1 MLNSRAIHGLNVIGL
16 VASAQRHQPI
26 TTSRLSRLLGLSV
39 SYTESLMKDLKEGDL
54 LRAHRG
60 PGGGYQ
66 LQQAIINL
74 SVWDVVSCFTSE
86 EADTK
91 HADPSLEFLAA
102 LDLHQQLD
110 DIKRSYL
117 QAYPLAEV
125 LKHMPAS
132 TMDNEVIHASSMGFH
147 FKPIPKPALPMA
159 PNSVFDLSNFMQLRA
174 A

>member
-54 LRAHRG
+54 LRSHRG

-66 LQQAIINL
+66 LQRAVSTL
-74 SVWDVVSCFTSE
+74 SVWDVVSCFRSE
-86 EADTK
+86 DADAK
-91 HADPSLEFLAA
+91 PKENSSEFSAA
-102 LDLHQQLD
+102 LDLNQQLES
-110 DIKRSYL
+110 IKSQFL
-117 QAYPLAEV
+117 HAYPLVEV
-125 LKHMPAS
+125 LKHMPSATFES
-132 TMDNEVIHASSMGFH
+132 DDLQTSSMNFH
-147 FKPIPKPALPMA
+147 FKPIQKPVLPTA
-159 PNSVFDLSNFMQLRA
+159 PNSVFDLSNYLQLRA

>member
-66 LQQAIINL
+66 LQQAIVNL
-74 SVWDVVSCFTSE
+74 SVWDVVSCFISE

-102 LDLHQQLD
+102 LGLHQQLGNG
-110 DIKRSYL
+110 R
-117 QAYPLAEV
+117 
-125 LKHMPAS
+125 
-132 TMDNEVIHASSMGFH
+132 
-147 FKPIPKPALPMA
+147 
-159 PNSVFDLSNFMQLRA
+159 
-174 A
+174 

>member
-1 MLNSRAIHGLNVIGL
+1 MINSRAIHGLNVIGL

-26 TTSRLSRLLGLSV
+26 TTSRLSRMLGLSV

-66 LQQAIINL
+66 LQQAVVNL
-74 SVWDVVSCFTSE
+74 SVWDVVSCFTNE

-91 HADPSLEFLAA
+91 NSDSSLEFMAA

-110 DIKRSYL
+110 DIKRSFL
-117 QAYPLAEV
+117 QAYPLGEV
-125 LKHMPAS
+125 LKHLPAS
-132 TMDNEVIHASSMGFH
+132 SMDSDVIHASSMSFH
-147 FKPIPKPALPMA
+147 FKPIQKQALPMA

>member
-66 LQQAIINL
+66 LQQAVVNL
-74 SVWDVVSCFTSE
+74 SVWDVVSCFTTDES
-86 EADTK
+86 DTK
-91 HADPSLEFLAA
+91 NTEPSTESLAA

-110 DIKRSYL
+110 DIKRSFL
-117 QAYPLAEV
+117 QSYPLTDV
-125 LKHMPAS
+125 LKHMPES
-132 TMDNEVIHASSMGFH
+132 SLENEAMHHSSMSFH
-147 FKPIPKPALPMA
+147 FKPIQKPALPMA
-159 PNSVFDLSNFMQLRA
+159 PNSVFDLSNFMQLHA

>member
-26 TTSRLSRLLGLSV
+26 TTARLSRMLGLSV

-66 LQQAIINL
+66 LQQAVVNL
-74 SVWDVVSCFTSE
+74 SVWDVVSCFNTE
-86 EADTK
+86 ETLTGQADQ
-91 HADPSLEFLAA
+91 SSEFLAA
-102 LDLHQQLD
+102 FNLHQQLD
-110 DIKRSYL
+110 DIKRSFL
-117 QAYPLAEV
+117 QSYPLADV

-132 TMDNEVIHASSMGFH
+132 TMDSEVIHASSMSFH
-147 FKPIPKPALPMA
+147 FKPIQKQALPMA

>member
-26 TTSRLSRLLGLSV
+26 TTSRLSRMLGLSV

-66 LQQAIINL
+66 LQQAVVNL
-74 SVWDVVSCFTSE
+74 SVWDVVSCFTNE
-86 EADTK
+86 DADTK
-91 HADPSLEFLAA
+91 HADPSTEFSAA

-110 DIKRSYL
+110 DIKRGFL
-117 QAYPLAEV
+117 QAYPLADV
-125 LKHMPAS
+125 LKHMPAA
-132 TMDNEVIHASSMGFH
+132 TIDAEAIHASSMSFH
-147 FKPIPKPALPMA
+147 FKPIQKPALPVA

>member
-66 LQQAIINL
+66 LQQAIVNL
-74 SVWDVVSCFTSE
+74 SVWDVVSCFISE
-86 EADTK
+86 EA
-91 HADPSLEFLAA
+91 
-102 LDLHQQLD
+102 DLHQQLD

>member
-1 MLNSRAIHGLNVIGL
+1 MINRRAIHGLNVIAL
-16 VASAQRHQPI
+16 VASSPRHQPI
-26 TTSRLSRLLGLSV
+26 TTSRLSRVLDLSV

-66 LQQAIINL
+66 LHRAVVNL

-86 EADTK
+86 EPDTP
-91 HADPSLEFLAA
+91 PSNRSAEFLAA
-102 LDLHQQLD
+102 SDLYLQLED
-110 DIKRSYL
+110 CKRRFL

-125 LKHMPAS
+125 LRHMPMSAKDS
-132 TMDNEVIHASSMGFH
+132 DATHISSMSFH
-147 FKPIPKPALPMA
+147 FKPIQKHKLPVA